1 MTISNDILGPF
12 ENDNAVNVRD
22 LLDMIDQL
30 RLRLEAFGIID
41 DAIHGDLDDLE
52 YMTIWKDRKIRL
64 ISARQL
70 DA

>member
-1 MTISNDILGPF
+1 MAISNDILGPF

-41 DAIHGDLDDLE
+41 DAIHDDLDDLE
-52 YMTIWKDRKIRL
+52 YMIVNHYDPK
-64 ISARQL
+64 
-70 DA
+70 